1 MTTIFS
7 SLEIAK
13 RALLAHQL
21 AQQVTGH
28 NVSNVNTPGFTR
40 QRAELTP
47 ISISSPPFTLGAGVD
62 VAEVRRI
69 RDRFIDYQ
77 LLGEQ
82 QSLGKNQAQETVLK
96 QIEAVF
102 NEPQAGGSLGTL
114 LDQFFQSLHDLAIH
128 PTENAV
134 RVAAVEKG
142 TSLALSFNQL
152 RQRLDQVKADLA
164 DQINLKLTDANS
176 LLGEIAE
183 LNQKIREA
191 GQADPNDLMD
201 QRDLLVGKLG
211 ALVGV
216 TVLDRTDG
224 TVQVSLAGSG
234 VLLVDGTLATSL
246 SAVTNLVT
254 DTVDIS
260 AGSVPVTVQSGE
272 VSSLQDAR
280 NSATGPVKQAV
291 TDLNTLAQTVIEE
304 INRLHSSGAG
314 LTDHSSLTS
323 TNAVTGAFTPLTAA
337 GLPFT
342 PTTGSFDVIVH
353 DSTGAVVSTVNV
365 PVTAGVTTL
374 DDVRAAI
381 DADPN
386 LTATIASGLLT
397 ISAGAGFTFAFAN
410 DTSDTLLAT
419 GLNTFFTGSDAR
431 TIAVNSL
438 VSTDPTKVAAAK
450 ADATGLVHPGD
461 GSNALDMARLSA
473 TLTMSGGTATF
484 NDFYGTMV
492 SQVGARARDASQ
504 STERQDAVVHLL
516 ENLRQQTSG
525 VSIDEEMTNLIQQQH
540 AYEAAARYVT
550 VMNQVLDSLLNMI

>member
-28 NVSNVNTPGFTR
+28 NVSNVNTPGYTR

-82 QSLGKNQAQETVLK
+82 QSLGRNQAQETVLK
-96 QIEAVF
+96 RIEAVF
-102 NEPQAGGSLGTL
+102 NEPQAGGGLGTL
-114 LDQFFQSLHDLAIH
+114 LDQFFQGLHDLAIH
-128 PTENAV
+128 PTENSV

-152 RQRLDQVKADLA
+152 RQRLDQVKSDLA

-201 QRDLLVGKLG
+201 QRDLLVNRLG
-211 ALVGV
+211 ELVGV

-234 VLLVDGTLATSL
+234 VLLVDGTLTTTL

-254 DTVDIS
+254 DTVDI
-260 AGSVPVTVQSGE
+260 
-272 VSSLQDAR
+272 
-280 NSATGPVKQAV
+280 
-291 TDLNTLAQTVIEE
+291 
-304 INRLHSSGAG
+304 
-314 LTDHSSLTS
+314 
-323 TNAVTGAFTPLTAA
+323 
-337 GLPFT
+337 
-342 PTTGSFDVIVH
+342 
-353 DSTGAVVSTVNV
+353 
-365 PVTAGVTTL
+365 
-374 DDVRAAI
+374 
-381 DADPN
+381 
-386 LTATIASGLLT
+386 
-397 ISAGAGFTFAFAN
+397 
-410 DTSDTLLAT
+410 
-419 GLNTFFTGSDAR
+419 
-431 TIAVNSL
+431 
-438 VSTDPTKVAAAK
+438 
-450 ADATGLVHPGD
+450 
-461 GSNALDMARLSA
+461 
-473 TLTMSGGTATF
+473 
-484 NDFYGTMV
+484 
-492 SQVGARARDASQ
+492 
-504 STERQDAVVHLL
+504 
-516 ENLRQQTSG
+516 
-525 VSIDEEMTNLIQQQH
+525 
-540 AYEAAARYVT
+540 
-550 VMNQVLDSLLNMI
+550 